1 MIRAAQAKHD
11 QQLIDKFN
19 ANPKAL
25 YGYMM
30 DRSGLKHNI
39 RQLTCIKTDGTLTK
53 SDGEAAEALNN
64 FFHSESVTCTVL
76 LIFPCLLLINL
87 IMYNRS

>member
-19 ANPKAL
+19 ANSKAL
-25 YGYMM
+25 YGYMK
-30 DRSGLKHNI
+30 DRSGLKHKICQLI
-39 RQLTCIKTDGTLTK
+39 RTDGTLTK